1 MIMINGQFSSRETT
15 QADYNTDNIYI
26 LFQQLMITNRY
37 DVDFVF
43 INVFKKL
50 TKMLFISFGC
60 FIT

>member
-15 QADYNTDNIYI
+15 QADYNADNI
-26 LFQQLMITNRY
+26 FQQLMITNRY

-43 INVFKKL
+43 INVFKKPS
-50 TKMLFISFGC
+50 KILFISFGC

>member
-43 INVFKKL
+43 INVFKKP
-50 TKMLFISFGC
+50 TKILFISFGC

>member
-1 MIMINGQFSSRETT
+1 
-15 QADYNTDNIYI
+15 
-26 LFQQLMITNRY
+26 MITNRY

-50 TKMLFISFGC
+50 TKILFISFGC